1 MSAHSLTRGVGTLAL
16 PFALSIALSVP
27 ALAGSYNPP
36 SKQPPFPPSTAQAP
50 WMSVQSVQLI
60 NNGGFEAGLAGWTSI
75 DEVGSSGSWF
85 AFGGA
90 LGPVSFLP
98 LAPPAM
104 GALQAVTDQDA
115 PGSHILYQDVTIP
128 PLATATLDLLL
139 WYNCYAPQGFAPQP
153 TLDYTVPG
161 PNEQFRIDIM
171 NPLAPVN
178 DMGAGVLLPVLLTH
192 AADALV
198 LPPYVH
204 VTANLSSFAGQTVR
218 LRFAEVDNQSNLNVG
233 IDAVSILAE
242 PVVPVASATWGKVK
256 GLYR

>member
-1 MSAHSLTRGVGTLAL
+1 MSARSANYGVGMLAL
-16 PFALSIALSVP
+16 PFALSTLLSVP
-27 ALAGSYNPP
+27 ALAGSYDQP
-36 SKQPPFPPSTAQAP
+36 SNQPPYPPSTAQAP

-60 NNGGFEAGLAGWTSI
+60 NNGGFEAGLTGWTVV
-75 DEVGSSGSWF
+75 DEPGSSGSWF

-90 LGPVSFLP
+90 LGPVSVLP
-98 LAPPAM
+98 LAPPAI
-104 GALQAVTDQDA
+104 GALQAVTDQDN

-139 WYNCYAPQGFAPQP
+139 WYNCYASQFAPQP

-161 PNEQFRIDIM
+161 PNEQFRIDVM

-192 AADALV
+192 SADALV

-204 VTANLSSFAGQTVR
+204 VTANLSAFAGQTVR